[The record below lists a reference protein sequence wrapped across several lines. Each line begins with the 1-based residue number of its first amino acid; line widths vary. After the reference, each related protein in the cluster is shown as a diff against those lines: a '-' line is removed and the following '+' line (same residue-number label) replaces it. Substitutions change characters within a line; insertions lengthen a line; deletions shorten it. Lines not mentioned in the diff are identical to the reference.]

1 MRHREVAAGDMSQ
14 QTLTT
19 SERLAKST
27 CRGTVSEDQ
36 ATEHIRVDL
45 DGAVAV
51 ITMAKPPHNLLN
63 GRFIEDLLTAFEDA
77 PTNGARA
84 ILLRSEMK
92 HFSAGADVDGFG
104 SDGGDGVAA
113 VDVLDRFAAIPIP
126 TIAAVHGLALG
137 GGFEIA
143 LACDFIMA
151 GASSRLGLVETSIG
165 LMPLLGGVQRVV
177 ERAGLARGKEIAM
190 FGRRHE
196 PELLERWGI
205 INVVVAD
212 EALDDASRSW
222 AQQLA
227 AGPTIAYSA
236 IKELATIASTKG
248 VRAADEA
255 QEAAANAVWA
265 SEDLK
270 SGLESFAESGPGT
283 AIFQGS

>member
-1 MRHREVAAGDMSQ
+1 MEGSSR
-14 QTLTT
+14 T
-19 SERLAKST
+19 
-27 CRGTVSEDQ
+27 
-36 ATEHIRVDL
+36 
-45 DGAVAV
+45 
-51 ITMAKPPHNLLN
+51 
-63 GRFIEDLLTAFEDA
+63 LTAFEDA

-92 HFSAGADVDGFG
+92 HFSAGADVDGFVKMTETG
-104 SDGGDGVAA
+104 CSCRRARPVRGDSHTHYRCRTAW
-113 VDVLDRFAAIPIP
+113 
-126 TIAAVHGLALG
+126 LG

-236 IKELATIASTKG
+236 IKELATIASTQG

>member
-1 MRHREVAAGDMSQ
+1 MIGGLMSNES
-14 QTLTT
+14 TT
-19 SERLAKST
+19 DHVRLELKGS
-27 CRGTVSEDQ
+27 
-36 ATEHIRVDL
+36 
-45 DGAVAV
+45 VAV
-51 ITMAKPPHNLLN
+51 VTMAKPPHNLLN
-63 GRFIEDLLTAFEDA
+63 GPFIESLMGAFE
-77 PTNGARA
+77 GAAEVGGRA

-104 SDGGDGVAA
+104 GDGQRATSAA
-113 VDVLDRFAAIPIP
+113 EVLDRLTGVRLP

-151 GASSRLGLVETSIG
+151 SASARLGLVETSIG

-177 ERAGLARGKEIAM
+177 ERAGTARGKEIAM
-190 FGRRHE
+190 FGRRHD

-212 EALDDASRSW
+212 DELEGASMSW

-227 AGPTIAYSA
+227 AGPTISYGA
-236 IKELATIASTKG
+236 IKRLAATTANQG

-255 QEAAANAVWA
+255 QDDAATSVWQ
-265 SEDLK
+265 SEDLQT
-270 SGLESFAESGPGT
+270 GLEAFSESGPGT
-283 AIFQGS
+283 AIFQGR